1 MVEALRPNKSDALA
15 YVDGDAAAPVQYA
28 HAVLDFRAT
37 TEPYYQ
43 DIVVGPLPV
52 DNTTTTWQPLEYTLT
67 KKNSGKVRNLDAD
80 DLTLY
85 SKWLYIVSASISD
98 ITLDLWNG
106 TALGLD
112 NDTLDIWESTPSG
125 KMTVA
130 LSDGTPF
137 GTYPRMTLMLRHC
150 GFLGGIGET
159 ISWDADSTC
168 RLPLGLYFKSDVTG
182 RDPSKWKLEGWLYN
196 GIFYETTDDFRKAY
210 ESPGFVKYGANEEGD
225 WARSD
230 QQGPILPMDASY
242 PPTSVAPSGSRFSVD
257 PEAKYVEWMDF
268 SFYIGFT
275 RDTGIALYDI
285 RYKGER
291 VIYELALQEALAHY
305 AGT

>member
-112 NDTLDIWESTPSG
+112 NDTLDIWGIDP
-125 KMTVA
+125 
-130 LSDGTPF
+130 LWQDDG
-137 GTYPRMTLMLRHC
+137 RIIR
-150 GFLGGIGET
+150 
-159 ISWDADSTC
+159 WDTFWN
-168 RLPLGLYFKSDVTG
+168 LP
-182 RDPSKWKLEGWLYN
+182 
-196 GIFYETTDDFRKAY
+196 TDDF
-210 ESPGFVKYGANEEGD
+210 
-225 WARSD
+225 
-230 QQGPILPMDASY
+230 DAE
-242 PPTSVAPSGSRFSVD
+242 TLWVSRGHRRD
-257 PEAKYVEWMDF
+257 DF
-268 SFYIGFT
+268 LGC
-275 RDTGIALYDI
+275 
-285 RYKGER
+285 
-291 VIYELALQEALAHY
+291 
-305 AGT
+305 